1 MRQQKKR
8 ASGLSPP
15 GQALA
20 AIQEVSAKTA
30 QLHCSIRGWATQP
43 LALLAQ
49 SPILT
54 VVKARLR
61 RLFIIGEKC
70 GLGIARRALD
80 EITTQAIE
88 KGRGF
93 PPSPLPAQPHFQ
105 YALGKAETELA
116 SVRALAL
123 QLLSE
128 LYVEAEA
135 GGTPPPTR
143 QAQARA
149 ACAYITE
156 IAQHV
161 TTVAFQAA
169 GGGALFE
176 ANPLQRCLRDVLAT
190 GQHFVVSHS
199 SYQALGQFKLDQSD
213 ANPML

>member
-70 GLGIARRALD
+70 GLAVEVPAL
-80 EITTQAIE
+80 
-88 KGRGF
+88 
-93 PPSPLPAQPHFQ
+93 
-105 YALGKAETELA
+105 
-116 SVRALAL
+116 
-123 QLLSE
+123 
-128 LYVEAEA
+128 
-135 GGTPPPTR
+135 
-143 QAQARA
+143 
-149 ACAYITE
+149 
-156 IAQHV
+156 
-161 TTVAFQAA
+161 
-169 GGGALFE
+169 
-176 ANPLQRCLRDVLAT
+176 
-190 GQHFVVSHS
+190 
-199 SYQALGQFKLDQSD
+199 
-213 ANPML
+213 

>member
-70 GLGIARRALD
+70 GLGL
-80 EITTQAIE
+80 TY
-88 KGRGF
+88 
-93 PPSPLPAQPHFQ
+93 H
-105 YALGKAETELA
+105 
-116 SVRALAL
+116 
-123 QLLSE
+123 
-128 LYVEAEA
+128 
-135 GGTPPPTR
+135 
-143 QAQARA
+143 
-149 ACAYITE
+149 
-156 IAQHV
+156 
-161 TTVAFQAA
+161 
-169 GGGALFE
+169 
-176 ANPLQRCLRDVLAT
+176 
-190 GQHFVVSHS
+190 
-199 SYQALGQFKLDQSD
+199 
-213 ANPML
+213 